1 MEGLHMARADTHD
14 STTASA
20 RVGAYAF
27 LLIDFALF
35 LAAGVLGSFAIACI
49 V

>member
-1 MEGLHMARADTHD
+1 MEGLHMARATNHD
-14 STTASA
+14 STIASA

-27 LLIDFALF
+27 LIIDFALF

>member
-1 MEGLHMARADTHD
+1 MAHDRADC
-14 STTASA
+14 
-20 RVGAYAF
+20 G
-27 LLIDFALF
+27 LIDFALF

>member
-1 MEGLHMARADTHD
+1 MRATNHD
-14 STTASA
+14 STSA
-20 RVGAYAF
+20 PVF
-27 LLIDFALF
+27 SLVVIDLALF

>member
-1 MEGLHMARADTHD
+1 MARATNHD
-14 STTASA
+14 STRTPIVS
-20 RVGAYAF
+20 F

-35 LAAGVLGSFAIACI
+35 LAAGALGSFAIACI